1 MPNLPTPG
9 QLKLRGEFYHQL
21 GQMVSAGLPI
31 LGALATIQARPPSS
45 SFRAPLAQLLA
56 ELQQG
61 RSLADSLRQLGDW
74 MPAFDVA
81 LMDAGEQSGRLDQCL
96 QLLAGY
102 YRLRGQLASEAIS
115 QMLYPAFLLHFGAL
129 LFPINLLSDFV
140 WQGKTW
146 PFVWQKLT
154 ILGPLYGGTALLL
167 YACMGKHGEAW
178 RAKIEVAGRWIPL
191 LGKAR
196 HHLALARLAAALEAL
211 LNAGV
216 PILNAWPLAAGASGS
231 PALRAAVADWAAR
244 LARGDTPGQ
253 ILVHQPLFPELFASL
268 YRTGEQSG
276 KLDETLLRLHAH
288 YQEEGSRQLH
298 AFTAWLPK
306 VIYLVIVGVVV
317 KNIFSFYSGY
327 FGELDKAMK

>member
-1 MPNLPTPG
+1 MFNLPTPG
-9 QLKLRGEFYHQL
+9 QLKLRGELYHQFS
-21 GQMVSAGLPI
+21 QMVRAGVPLM
-31 LGALATIQARPPSS
+31 GAVAMAQAQPPAK
-45 SFRAPLAQLLA
+45 SFRAPLTQLLA

-61 RSLADSLRQLGDW
+61 RGFAESLRQLGPW

-81 LMDAGEQSGRLDQCL
+81 LIDAGEQSGRLDQCF

-115 QMLYPAFLLHFGAL
+115 QMLYPAFLLHFGVL

-146 PFVWQKLT
+146 PFVLQKFFT
-154 ILGPLYGGTALLL
+154 LGPLYGGIIFII
-167 YACMGKHGEAW
+167 YACQGKHGETW
-178 RAKIEVAGRWIPL
+178 RAKIEKVSRWVPL

-216 PILNAWPLAAGASGS
+216 PILNAWPLAAEASGS
-231 PALRAAVADWAAR
+231 PALRAAVADWTAR

-253 ILVHQPLFPELFASL
+253 ILVNQPLFPELFASL
-268 YRTGEQSG
+268 YRTGEQAG

-288 YQEEGSRQLH
+288 YSEDGTARLR
-298 AFTAWLPK
+298 AFSAWLPK
-306 VIYLVIVGVVV
+306 VIYFAIVLVVV
-317 KNIFSFYSGY
+317 KNIFSFYTGY
-327 FGELDKAMK
+327 FGELDKVLK